1 MNRLRYL
8 TIPTF
13 FSLLLFFQ
21 FSAEAQTSSVD
32 SLLTKELASDELLP
46 ILTDSAIKYS
56 PVVRTSAN
64 NEAYAN
70 ANLQISK
77 KSIYNAVSLVSSY
90 NYGTN
95 YSATNNPSGG
105 SIGANFTTAQT
116 GFYNLGVGI
125 RLPLSE
131 ILNRKNIIKVGE
143 SQVNMAAAEK
153 DNAVLYIKQE
163 VIRLYQDFKL
173 MHKLLSISSQNKQ
186 ASQVNN
192 TMAEKNFLNA
202 QLTVDQVSGVLE
214 IYNKSVVEYETN
226 LNRFQTSYLQLE
238 TYTGVNLSKL
248 IMGAK

>member
-173 MHKLLSISSQNKQ
+173 MHRLLSISSQNKQ